1 MTSHDL
7 TRQLSKFLDR
17 HLVFPLLEFL
27 SEKGKEVQIYDEAD
41 IQKAKLDLL
50 QKTNMVDYTVEIYQS
65 LYDVKTTP
73 SEMVSWRDDV
83 VSRLRTLKEQA
94 ASVVQ
99 FLSNEGLVKQLRQDK
114 AHNLQFLQDNFQ
126 IGPAQIDALYHFA
139 KFQFDCGN
147 YTASAEYLYHYRTLG
162 TNTERNI
169 SALWGK
175 LASEILQQNWET
187 AQEDLNKLKDIL
199 DSNSFAPALEQLQQ
213 RTWLLHWSLYV
224 FFNHENGRNN
234 LIDLFFQDRYL
245 NALQTTA
252 QHLLR
257 YLAVAVVINKRRR
270 NVLKD
275 LIRII
280 EQESYEY
287 SDPITQFLE
296 CLFIKYDFEGAQQ
309 KLLECE
315 EVIDNDFFLTACKAE
330 FVENAR
336 LFIFETYCRI
346 HQCIDLQM
354 LSQKLNMDEEAAEKW
369 IVNLIRNARL
379 NAKIDSKART
389 VVMGMTF
396 PSPYEHLVDKAKGL
410 STRTFSL
417 ANAVAGVAR

>member
-1 MTSHDL
+1 MTTHDL

-27 SEKGKEVQIYDEAD
+27 SEKGKEAQIYDEAD

-65 LYDVKTTP
+65 LYNVETIP
-73 SEMVSWRDDV
+73 SEMKSWRDDV

-114 AHNLQFLQDNFQ
+114 AHNLQFLEENFQ

-213 RTWLLHWSLYV
+213 RTWLLHWALYV

-234 LIDLFFQDRYL
+234 LIDLFFQDRS
-245 NALQTTA
+245 A
-252 QHLLR
+252 QQ
-257 YLAVAVVINKRRR
+257 
-270 NVLKD
+270 
-275 LIRII
+275 LI
-280 EQESYEY
+280 
-287 SDPITQFLE
+287 QFLKHV
-296 CLFIKYDFEGAQQ
+296 CIAL
-309 KLLECE
+309 LLEHA
-315 EVIDNDFFLTACKAE
+315 AC
-330 FVENAR
+330 
-336 LFIFETYCRI
+336 I
-346 HQCIDLQM
+346 
-354 LSQKLNMDEEAAEKW
+354 
-369 IVNLIRNARL
+369 
-379 NAKIDSKART
+379 
-389 VVMGMTF
+389 
-396 PSPYEHLVDKAKGL
+396 
-410 STRTFSL
+410 
-417 ANAVAGVAR
+417 